1 MSDQSATSPPP
12 DLLDLTAQI
21 VTAHVRGTPV
31 SAEALPELIRS
42 VHKALSDAGATTSPA
57 ARAEPAV
64 PISHSVFPDY
74 IVCLEDGRKL
84 KMLKRHLRNAFGMT
98 PDQYREKWDLPGNY
112 PMVAPNY
119 AKRRSAL
126 AKQRGLGRKAAAASA
141 AAAGP
146 RHATR
151 RSAKVA
157 RPSRARARRGRYSA
171 KP

>member
-1 MSDQSATSPPP
+1 MSDQSATSSPP

-21 VTAHVRGTPV
+21 VTAHVRGTAV

-42 VHKALSDAGATTSPA
+42 VHKALSGVGATTSPS
-57 ARAEPAV
+57 ARTEPAV
-64 PISHSVFPDY
+64 PINSSVFPDY

-98 PDQYREKWDLPGNY
+98 PAQYREKWGLPGNY

-119 AKRRSAL
+119 VKRRSAL
-126 AKQRGLGRKAAAASA
+126 AKELWLGHKAAAASA
-141 AAAGP
+141 GASP
-146 RHATR
+146 RPATR
-151 RSAKVA
+151 RSVKVA
-157 RPSRARARRGRYSA
+157 RPGRAQAKRGRYPA